1 VDAERPLLVLFD
13 GGDCPERLQLRSQVL
28 AYPPVRELL
37 ADYDAARLDWM
48 DADTPL
54 MTPAGEQSS
63 PAAWAARLR
72 IARVPTLVFFD
83 EAGEEV
89 FRLDSLVL
97 RQRMERALRYVL
109 EKAYLQGKTYQQFT
123 REKTIEKLKAQR
135 APAAAGD

>member
-1 VDAERPLLVLFD
+1 
-13 GGDCPERLQLRSQVL
+13 
-28 AYPPVRELL
+28 
-37 ADYDAARLDWM
+37 
-48 DADTPL
+48 